1 MLKKRRNGKT
11 VPERW
16 AMRWIIRGE
25 IALIALDLKNV
36 LSVVHCIVY
45 INLMYVL
52 RAIDEPEDL
61 FKNVLQIVL
70 SFCLLTL

>member
-1 MLKKRRNGKT
+1 MGHEMDNSRRDSSDSFRFKK
-11 VPERW
+11 
-16 AMRWIIRGE
+16 I
-25 IALIALDLKNV
+25 
-36 LSVVHCIVY
+36 LSVVDCIVY

-52 RAIDEPEDL
+52 GAIDEPEDL